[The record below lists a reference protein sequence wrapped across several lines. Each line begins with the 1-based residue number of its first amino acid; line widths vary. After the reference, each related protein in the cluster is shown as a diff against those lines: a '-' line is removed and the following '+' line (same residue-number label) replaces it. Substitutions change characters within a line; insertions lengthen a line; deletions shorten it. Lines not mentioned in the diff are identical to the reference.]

1 MYVNHIDSNS
11 FSKDL
16 INYKNK
22 IFKDNDEPEE
32 YDINLNEFKI
42 NDLDFNLGENNN
54 ITEFSQEEISNS
66 SQKED
71 NYYKKLNG
79 LVKAI
84 NYIND
89 YSKMKEGVKNE
100 KYIILFTDIFNV
112 NSIEDEQ
119 IEKIFENLKKD
130 EEVIFLLFGK
140 SKNINIK
147 NNANIDN
154 LILNKFGA
162 KSEAIDFENI
172 KRIKTILFN
181 NNVIKDEIIYP
192 NEIYK

>member
-22 IFKDNDEPEE
+22 TFKENNEPEE

-42 NDLDFNLGENNN
+42 DDLDFNLGENNN

-100 KYIILFTDIFNV
+100 KYIILFTDILNV
-112 NSIEDEQ
+112 DSIEDEQ

-130 EEVIFLLFGK
+130 EDIIFLLVAK
-140 SKNINIK
+140 SKNVNMK
-147 NNANIDN
+147 NDANIDN

-162 KSEAIDFENI
+162 KSEVIDFENT

>member
-22 IFKDNDEPEE
+22 TFKDNDEPEE
-32 YDINLNEFKI
+32 YDINLNELNI